1 VLFRVLATGDL
12 HGAFLPDG
20 GFPGV
25 GALAAALDSLGD
37 DCGCAQLRL
46 AAGDALQGTPLQDET
61 RGRPGMLLLARLGYA
76 AAALGDHDFD
86 WSLDV
91 VRRGSRSRR
100 IRGSRPIWWTA
111 PGRRPEWIVPYRML
125 DVAGLPVAVIGYI
138 TADTKHLLPAA
149 RTRGLRFGEGE
160 LALHGVLGEVGARRP
175 AITILLAHAGGAC
188 DSVVCTGE
196 IVRLAEQLGGRG
208 VSLIVAGHT
217 HRLMTTRVA
226 GIPILETGS
235 GGRMVGVA
243 DLVKTPAGGLDFRIG
258 VAPVDSA
265 RVGGDAGFR
274 AALETYRRRDDS
286 LVTRPLAEMK
296 RPLVRAGAQY
306 PLGALLAEARRN
318 ALRTDLASSV
328 TRRSVRISGRA
339 DRPAAGGGA
348 AGATVRSRSPARS

>member
-1 VLFRVLATGDL
+1 VVQQRIAES
-12 HGAFLPDG
+12 PY
-20 GFPGV
+20 PW
-25 GALAAALDSLGD
+25 LAANVVDSV
-37 DCGCAQLRL
+37 
-46 AAGDALQGTPLQDET
+46 T
-61 RGRPGMLLLARLGYA
+61 
-76 AAALGDHDFD
+76 
-86 WSLDV
+86 
-91 VRRGSRSRR
+91 
-100 IRGSRPIWWTA
+100 
-111 PGRRPEWIVPYRML
+111 GRRPDWIVPYRML
-125 DVAGLPVAVIGYI
+125 DVAGMPVAVIGYI
-138 TADTKHLLPAA
+138 TPDTKRLLPAV

-160 LALHGVLGEVGARRP
+160 LALHDVLGEVAARRP
-175 AITILLAHAGGAC
+175 AVTILLAHAGGAC

-196 IVRLAEQLGGRG
+196 IMRLAEELGGRG

-217 HRLMTTRVA
+217 HRLMTTRVG

-258 VAPVDSA
+258 VAGDSA

-318 ALRTDLASSV
+318 ALRTDLGLIRNEA
-328 TRRSVRISGRA
+328 IRA
-339 DRPAAGGGA
+339 DLPAGA
-348 AGATVRSRSPARS
+348 VTYQRLSAVDLPGATVRLDHGHGS